1 VFSQWE
7 PGPSEPA
14 WALGFTGYGDFR
26 KGGRLEMSNIYDHYR
41 QSQGKND
48 TGSYIL
54 ICVIFLIFT
63 YAVISN
69 IQGSFVQ
76 SKCLVNGYP
85 NYRVSW
91 TLQGYCVKEVNETE
105 TVVPAGELE

>member
-14 WALGFTGYGDFR
+14 WALGFTAYGDFR
-26 KGGRLEMSNIYDHYR
+26 KGGRLEMSSKYFYTEE
-41 QSQGKND
+41 SND
-48 TGSYIL
+48 TGSYIVIGVVIL
-54 ICVIFLIFT
+54 IVL
-63 YAVISN
+63 YAI
-69 IQGSFVQ
+69 IQNVQASFVQ

-105 TVVPAGELE
+105 TVISAGELE